1 LAHLGHLGYWM
12 SEIVCECFG
21 TLYRVVR
28 DLARVSMR
36 GKPVLAFTNDLR
48 GQATPTPV
56 TLQQV
61 IIYLSI
67 YYTVYTHIKA
77 FFTVVKNGKCCS

>member
-1 LAHLGHLGYWM
+1 
-12 SEIVCECFG
+12 
-21 TLYRVVR
+21 
-28 DLARVSMR
+28 MR